1 MQDIGTWTTAE
12 GTVNATLEYEADDLS
27 EQELPGWVSGALS
40 GALGGAA
47 TGAAAGPWGALAGA
61 ATGAVLGGAAAA
73 AAPSAPPP
81 SAPAPAPSTGAPA
94 APPPSPQAGAPA
106 NSTKATAIQA
116 LQQFAAAVPAL
127 IQLVAASGG
136 TAKTKESEFNEIDG
150 LDEFIS
156 AENLAI
162 DEWTLAAD
170 GEEAGTM
177 P

>member
-1 MQDIGTWTTAE
+1 MQDIGTWTTEE
-12 GTVNATLEYEADDLS
+12 GTVNATLEFEADALS

-73 AAPSAPPP
+73 AAPSPP
-81 SAPAPAPSTGAPA
+81 ATAPSPGAPA
-94 APPPSPQAGAPA
+94 AATPSPQAAAPPSAAKA
-106 NSTKATAIQA
+106 NAIQA

-136 TAKTKESEFNEIDG
+136 TAKTKESEFTGLDG

-162 DEWTLAAD
+162 DDWTLASD
-170 GEEAGTM
+170 GEEAGTT